1 MYTYLPVPRYSPQI
15 TISTMAKKGKQINGD
30 LSAKNPK
37 SNGDSKIKS
46 SSSLAS
52 LSLPGI
58 ILAVGAAYMYHS
70 GKSSSVTPEHDVV
83 PHQQTPSRE
92 LFSPPPGSWTDG
104 FYTTSAVTREPST
117 HALLYQNGGMGEPE
131 LVSFMNDEEFLALGR
146 LYNDLGQ
153 IVQSP
158 SHFLNGTA
166 LYRGPTK
173 PG

>member
-1 MYTYLPVPRYSPQI
+1 
-15 TISTMAKKGKQINGD
+15 MAKKGKQINGGP
-30 LSAKNPK
+30 SAKNPK
-37 SNGDSKIKS
+37 SNEDSKIKS

-70 GKSSSVTPEHDVV
+70 GKSSSDLPTPEHDVV

-104 FYTTSAVTREPST
+104 FYTTSAVAREPST

>member
-1 MYTYLPVPRYSPQI
+1 MRT
-15 TISTMAKKGKQINGD
+15 
-30 LSAKNPK
+30 
-37 SNGDSKIKS
+37 

-58 ILAVGAAYMYHS
+58 IVAVGVAYMYRS
-70 GKSSSVTPEHDVV
+70 RRSDLSNVMPDDAEL
-83 PHQQTPSRE
+83 HQQTPSRE
-92 LFSPPPGSWTDG
+92 LFSPSPGSWTDG
-104 FYTTSAVTREPST
+104 FYTTNAVAKVPST

-131 LVSFMNDEEFLALGR
+131 LVSFLNDEEFFALGR